1 MRYSVVRQTPLSSL
15 LTLVIVATVAF
26 VRFARAPFGDEMLV
40 GAEAPILG
48 TLVDSWQSAHP
59 IAAIVLSAIL
69 AVFTGVVVGRMTI
82 LFSLYPMHCFFSIP
96 LYGFV
101 ACGVFI
107 STTSLSVALGAYLA
121 ALALRYL
128 SGAYVRGM
136 DMSKLMYAGVCVGLV
151 PMLYAPAVYVLPLTV
166 IAVMMF
172 GFSLREIL
180 VLFAGILLGPLAI
193 CYLTWVLGG
202 EFVAPVDMFVD
213 ALTCQ
218 SGYTLGGSDSVVALA
233 AVGIYSFVML
243 CSAAMF
249 LADKHSVGVKPR
261 GILMFNIVSFV
272 LACAAF
278 LLPSATVGLFAFAA
292 LPAAVIMP
300 IMFLRM
306 RETLSLA
313 LYSLIVL
320 VFFLHLFVQ

>member
-1 MRYSVVRQTPLSSL
+1 MHLNKKARIALLIVLAVIFAGRFNLL
-15 LTLVIVATVAF
+15 LT
-26 VRFARAPFGDEMLV
+26 
-40 GAEAPILG
+40 
-48 TLVDSWQSAHP
+48 
-59 IAAIVLSAIL
+59 
-69 AVFTGVVVGRMTI
+69 
-82 LFSLYPMHCFFSIP
+82 
-96 LYGFV
+96 
-101 ACGVFI
+101 
-107 STTSLSVALGAYLA
+107 STALTA

-151 PMLYAPAVYVLPLTV
+151 PMLYAPAVYVLPLAV

-193 CYLTWVLGG
+193 CYLTWFFGG

-233 AVGIYSFVML
+233 AVGVYSFVML